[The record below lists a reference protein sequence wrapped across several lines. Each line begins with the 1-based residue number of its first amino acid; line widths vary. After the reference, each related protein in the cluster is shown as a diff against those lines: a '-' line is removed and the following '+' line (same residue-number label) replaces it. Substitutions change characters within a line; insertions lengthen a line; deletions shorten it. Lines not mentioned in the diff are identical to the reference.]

1 MRLFLAIN
9 LSEELRSGIAV
20 AAAPLRA
27 AAPGVRWTSHARLH
41 LTLKFLGEQE
51 ESRLEEIERTLRAVA
66 SRHAPSEVLVSGMG
80 AFPSSRRPRILWI
93 GVEHSPR
100 LELLAH
106 DIESSFETIGF
117 EPEGRPFRPHIT
129 VGRLRERASVDE
141 ARALAR
147 ASKRVEFEGSLPV
160 LSIDLMQSRPDGAAY
175 HLMSSAPLSREER

>member
-9 LSEELRSGIAV
+9 LSDQLRAGIAA

-27 AAPGVRWTSHARLH
+27 AAPDVRWTSDAKLH
-41 LTLKFLGEQE
+41 LTLKFLGEQDE
-51 ESRLEEIERTLRAVA
+51 ARLDEIVQTLQAVA
-66 SRHAPSEVLVSGMG
+66 SRHTPTEVHVSGVG
-80 AFPSSRRPRILWI
+80 AFPSFRRPRILWI

-129 VGRLRERASVDE
+129 LGRLRERATVEE

-147 ASKRVEFEGSLPV
+147 ASKRVAFEDALQLS
-160 LSIDLMQSRPDGAAY
+160 SIDLMRSMPDGAAY
-175 HLMSSAPLSREER
+175 HLMSSAPLSRQER